1 MGIIK
6 ELSIELSNRIAAGEV
21 VERPASVV
29 KELVENAIDAGASM
43 ITVRIERGG
52 ISRIQV
58 TDDGCGMSRDD
69 ALECF
74 KRHATSK
81 ISTAEDLEAIY
92 TMGFRGE
99 ALSSIAAVSQIDL
112 YTKRPQDTVG
122 THVVCADGEIQS
134 CTDEGMA
141 DGTTFVVSNIFYNV
155 PARMKFLKRDATEA
169 SYITDLMA
177 RFILSHPEISFRYIN
192 SRKEIYFSAGDNE
205 LENCVYTIYGKDYA
219 KSAVKVDYKHE
230 YITVS
235 GVTGKGDTARANR
248 GYQSFFVNKR
258 YIKSPLIS
266 KAVEEAYKNQVMA
279 GKYPM
284 TVLNIDIDASMIDIN
299 VHPTKQEV
307 KFSNE
312 SDIFSAVL
320 HAVENALHKDFS
332 IPKIEKKVEKKIEST
347 VFKPDIKKSDA
358 QYELDWKKNKDR
370 WTPADE
376 VCEKKVKKAEPKET
390 NLPDSYKCDVS
401 PEYFEKRRLEIL
413 KEKPGDEKNIHIPLL
428 SEDFSGQRGF
438 VMPESKTPFCDA
450 VMKANSETKEEKEEI
465 EKTKPTEEKFEQK
478 ETKIEQK
485 ETEAVNPFTEKS
497 FKIVGQVFATYIIV
511 ERENEMLIIDQHAAH
526 ERLKF
531 EELKRELENKAVSAQ
546 DLLIPVTVNLTPV
559 EYAIF
564 SENEEF
570 LETIGFEADDFG
582 GNSLVVRTVPSY
594 VDYDDTEQLLTEILE
609 KISKTKNRP
618 ISEKAEYALYT
629 IACKAAIK
637 ANHVMK
643 EEELEA
649 LVKKIFAIEPINTCP
664 HGRPIIISMSKK
676 EIEKEFKRI
685 L

>member
-6 ELSIELSNRIAAGEV
+6 ELSTELSNRIAAGEV

-52 ISRIQV
+52 ISRIHV
-58 TDDGCGMSRDD
+58 TDDGCGMSRED

-81 ISTAEDLEAIY
+81 ISVAEDLDAIY

-112 YTKRPQDTVG
+112 YTKRPQDIVG

-141 DGTTFVVSNIFYNV
+141 DGTTFIVSNIFYNV

-192 SRKEIYFSAGDNE
+192 SRKEIYFSSGDKE
-205 LENCVYTIYGKDYA
+205 LEHCVYTVYGKDYSR
-219 KSAVKVDYKHE
+219 SAVKVDYKYE

-235 GVTGKGDTARANR
+235 GLTGKGDTARANR

-266 KAVEEAYKNQVMA
+266 KAVEEAYKNQVMS

-284 TVLNIDIDASMIDIN
+284 TILNIDIDASMIDIN

-332 IPKIEKKVEKKIEST
+332 IPKIEKKVEKSA
-347 VFKPDIKKSDA
+347 FKPDLKKSDA
-358 QYELDWKKNKDR
+358 QYELDWAKNKDR

-376 VCEKKVKKAEPKET
+376 VCEKPIKTPKKEEK
-390 NLPDSYKCDVS
+390 NIPDSYKCDVS
-401 PEYFEKRRLEIL
+401 PEYFEKRRLQIL
-413 KEKPGDEKNIHIPLL
+413 KEKPGEENIHIPLL
-428 SEDFSGQRGF
+428 NEDVSESSGF
-438 VMPESKTPFCDA
+438 EMPKSKTPFRDA
-450 VMKANSETKEEKEEI
+450 LMKDEKKECVAEKEQ
-465 EKTKPTEEKFEQK
+465 TEEKPVLRMSDLEHDGKK
-478 ETKIEQK
+478 EEYI
-485 ETEAVNPFTEKS
+485 NPFTEKS
-497 FKIVGQVFATYIIV
+497 FRIVGQVFATYIIV
-511 ERENEMLIIDQHAAH
+511 ERENDMLIIDQHAAH

-531 EELKRELENKAVSAQ
+531 EELKRELENKEVSAQ
-546 DLLIPVTVNLTPV
+546 DLLIPVNVNLTPV
-559 EYAIF
+559 EYAVF

-570 LETIGFEADDFG
+570 LKTIGFEADDFG

-594 VDYDDTEQLLTEILE
+594 VDYDDTEQLLTEILG
-609 KISKTKNRP
+609 KISQTKNRP

-643 EEELEA
+643 DEELEA

-664 HGRPIIISMSKK
+664 HGRPIIISMTKK
-676 EIEKEFKRI
+676 EIEKEFKRV